1 MKPAKPLWRV
11 SIATTREAEEA
22 VVEMLGALLKRAAV
36 AYHNF
41 ETGLSTVTVYGE
53 DKPAVGLRKT
63 ITSALARIRECGL
76 IIGPDKITIAKVR
89 REDWAESW
97 KRHFRPVEIS
107 DALLLKPSWSNRKPR
122 RNQAVV
128 VLDPGLSFGTGQ
140 HPTTAFCLREIVAA
154 APRRRLC
161 DEGVAATKSFLDI
174 GTGSGIL
181 AIAAAKL
188 GYQPVH
194 AFDFD
199 ANAIQ
204 IARVNARRNNVAGK
218 IRFWRGDVAKLP
230 IRPARKFDLIC
241 ANLISD
247 LLITE
252 RWRIAAQLNRGG
264 TLVLAG
270 ILKSEFQKVQSAFE
284 MYGLKLLSSKTE
296 KEWRSGSF
304 RSG

>member
-1 MKPAKPLWRV
+1 
-11 SIATTREAEEA
+11 
-22 VVEMLGALLKRAAV
+22 MLGALLSRAV
-36 AYHNF
+36 VSYFNL
-41 ETGLSTVTVYGE
+41 ETGVTTVTVYCA
-53 DKPAVGLRKT
+53 DKPAADARKT
-63 ITSALARIRECGL
+63 ITARLARIKRCGL
-76 IIGPDKITIAKVR
+76 KIGSGKTTIAKVR

-97 KRHFRPVEIS
+97 KRHFKPIEIG
-107 DALLLKPSWSNRKPR
+107 DALLVKSSWTKRRARK
-122 RNQAVV
+122 NQTVV

-140 HPTTAFCLREIVAA
+140 HPTTAFCLHEIV
-154 APRRRLC
+154 RRKLWRKERGWPAREFKTRHHADKPSALQ
-161 DEGVAATKSFLDI
+161 SFLDI

-188 GYQPVH
+188 GYKPVH

-204 IARVNARRNNVAGK
+204 IACVNARRNNVAGK

-252 RWRIAAQLNRGG
+252 RQRIAAQLNRDG

-270 ILKSEFQKVQSAFE
+270 ILKSEFPRVQSAFE
-284 MYGLKLLSSKTE
+284 MSGLKLLSSKTE